1 MLLNDCQGR
10 DLRGYAETAGGA
22 RSAPSVGERGRE
34 VFHVNRS
41 ISVRLSISD
50 CLTQT
55 DMTVKDEV

>member
-1 MLLNDCQGR
+1 MLLDDCQGG

-22 RSAPSVGERGRE
+22 RSAPSAGERGRE
-34 VFHVNRS
+34 AFQVNRS

-55 DMTVKDEV
+55 DITVKDVV